1 MLKKDN
7 VCARSD
13 EKYTKTTLVYANSS
27 KVLFYD
33 AAAKTD
39 KVLKTDLL
47 DLFLKGV
54 TIVDSGSYYNPVSY
68 SSAGLLVAT
77 GTSTVTGA
85 TYTGSEA
92 PEE

>member
-7 VCARSD
+7 IYARSD
-13 EKYTKTTLVYANSS
+13 EKYTKTTVLYADSS

-39 KVLKTDLL
+39 KVMKTDLL

-54 TIVDSGSYYNPVSY
+54 TIVDSGSYHKPVSY
-68 SSAGLLVAT
+68 SEAGLASAG
-77 GTSTVTGA
+77 GT

-92 PEE
+92 E